1 MVVFFLPKK
10 TKIYELH
17 MKSRSKRR
25 SDLLG
30 RLLSK
35 RVFLFKKDRAF
46 YRAGMRLKKL
56 YLLHQ
61 LNWHWKQNNTVY
73 RHHHSVVIVILLD
86 IDSCNVLIAVVTSFY
101 IEMHFWGFKIDL
113 FSDLDR
119 EVARSLTWPARLPTT
134 LAEYEMRLGEC

>member
-86 IDSCNVLIAVVTSFY
+86 IGDCNAPIAIAVSFLY
-101 IEMHFWGFKIDL
+101 
-113 FSDLDR
+113 
-119 EVARSLTWPARLPTT
+119 
-134 LAEYEMRLGEC
+134 

>member
-1 MVVFFLPKK
+1 MPKK

-25 SDLLG
+25 SGLLG

-61 LNWHWKQNNTVY
+61 LNWRWKQNNTVY
-73 RHHHSVVIVILLD
+73 GHHHSVVIVILLD
-86 IDSCNVLIAVVTSFY
+86 IDSCNVLIAVVTSFH

-119 EVARSLTWPARLPTT
+119 EVARSLTWPARLPT
-134 LAEYEMRLGEC
+134 RLYGI